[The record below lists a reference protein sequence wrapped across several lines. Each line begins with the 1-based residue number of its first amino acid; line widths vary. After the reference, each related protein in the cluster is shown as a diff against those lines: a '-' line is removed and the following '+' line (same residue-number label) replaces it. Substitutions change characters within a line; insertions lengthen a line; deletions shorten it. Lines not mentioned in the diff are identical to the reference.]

1 MIGITSRYI
10 SLYIYIYIYIYFVS
24 MNMRMDGI
32 FFWQD
37 GWIPKEGL
45 KEPCCY

>member
-1 MIGITSRYI
+1 MG
-10 SLYIYIYIYIYFVS
+10 FF
-24 MNMRMDGI
+24 

-45 KEPCCY
+45 KEPINIIRSPCIIYIQIIYIYYYNARE

>member
-1 MIGITSRYI
+1 
-10 SLYIYIYIYIYFVS
+10 
-24 MNMRMDGI
+24 MDGI

-45 KEPCCY
+45 KEPSKWWLSGKSLGSRGLLPLWS